1 MPAMNMTPLPS
12 LFHVKKHDEL
22 LAILEGCRPSGEMFW
37 VTCDFKPTAL
47 FAEVEPLYRRLSE
60 TEDMEEIERID
71 NELLALG
78 LRLIDVK
85 NNIEIKYFTFFIEGE
100 TVTLRYAE
108 PPYLDE

>member
-1 MPAMNMTPLPS
+1 MTPLPS
-12 LFHVKKHDEL
+12 LFHLKKNGEL
-22 LAILEGCRPSGEMFW
+22 LAILEACHPSGEMFW
-37 VTCDFKPTAL
+37 VTCGFKPTAL
-47 FAEVEPLYRRLSE
+47 FAEVEPLFTALRE
-60 TEDMEEIERID
+60 TEDMEEIERIE

-85 NNIEIKYFTFFIEGE
+85 NNVEIKYFIFFVEGE